1 MAFLS
6 CEEMLAAARS
16 QKITLA
22 EAVLRSDLEESRL
35 TEAHSRAAMRHL
47 WQVMQATSQE
57 YDPTQR
63 SRSGLSGGDAA
74 KVEQAWQQGRLLGD
88 DYLAA
93 VTAEALKTAECN
105 ACMKRIVAAP
115 TAGSCGVLPAVLLPL
130 ARAGQADEDAVC
142 DALYVAAGFGQVIAA
157 RATLA
162 GAEGGCQAEVG
173 AASAM
178 AAAALCNLKGGTP
191 EQCAAAAAM
200 ALGNLLGLVCDPV
213 AGLVEVPCIKR
224 NVVGA
229 VNAVSCANMALA
241 GVDYA
246 IPCDEVIDA
255 MGRVGS
261 LLSPDLR
268 ETGQGGLAATPTGVK
283 IARQLAQE
291 QARVR
296 VIAHAVNQ
304 NLGGVV
310 KTAIGDFLQVSQSG
324 DLMCLMDGDDTHKP
338 RFIHGMLAKITRE
351 KQCVIASRYQPGA
364 RVQGLQA
371 SRKLFSDGARLY
383 YTLVLHVPGVKDYTC
398 GYRVYTRPALQAGVA
413 RYGQAL
419 VEKKSFACMMELL
432 YKLYRCGCTF
442 AEVPFTLYY
451 DSKEGESKMNLGKT
465 IRDSFLTALRLRV
478 RG

>member
-1 MAFLS
+1 MSFLS

-16 QKITLA
+16 QNISLSKAI
-22 EAVLRSDLEESRL
+22 LRSDLAESRL
-35 TEAHSRAAMRHL
+35 TEAHSREMMHHL
-47 WQVMQATSQE
+47 WQVMQATSRD
-57 YDPTQR
+57 YDPAQR

-74 KVEQAWQQGRLLGD
+74 KVEQAHQEGKSLGG

-130 ARAGQADEDAVC
+130 ARSGEADEESIC

-157 RATLA
+157 
-162 GAEGGCQAEVG
+162 
-173 AASAM
+173 
-178 AAAALCNLKGGTP
+178 ALCHLKGGAP

-213 AGLVEVPCIKR
+213 AGLVEVPCVKR

-268 ETGQGGLAATPTGVK
+268 ETGQGGLAATPTGVR
-283 IARQLAQE
+283 IA
-291 QARVR
+291 
-296 VIAHAVNQ
+296 
-304 NLGGVV
+304 
-310 KTAIGDFLQVSQSG
+310 
-324 DLMCLMDGDDTHKP
+324 
-338 RFIHGMLAKITRE
+338 
-351 KQCVIASRYQPGA
+351 
-364 RVQGLQA
+364 
-371 SRKLFSDGARLY
+371 
-383 YTLVLHVPGVKDYTC
+383 
-398 GYRVYTRPALQAGVA
+398 
-413 RYGQAL
+413 QAL
-419 VEKKSFACMMELL
+419 
-432 YKLYRCGCTF
+432 
-442 AEVPFTLYY
+442 AEQ
-451 DSKEGESKMNLGKT
+451 G
-465 IRDSFLTALRLRV
+465 
-478 RG
+478 

>member
-1 MAFLS
+1 MAFS
-6 CEEMLAAARS
+6 SVHEMIDLCKES
-16 QKITLA
+16 GKPLYEVILESDLA
-22 EAVLRSDLEESRL
+22 ESGLTRAESEAEMHRL
-35 TEAHSRAAMRHL
+35 WA
-47 WQVMQATSQE
+47 VMQATSDG
-57 YDPTQR
+57 YCGTDR
-63 SRSGLSGGDAA
+63 SMSGFAGGDAA
-74 KVEQAWQQGRLLGD
+74 KVEQAHQEGKSLGG

-130 ARAGQADEDAVC
+130 ARSGEADEESIC

-178 AAAALCNLKGGTP
+178 AAAALCHLKGGAP

-213 AGLVEVPCIKR
+213 AGLVEVPCVKR

-268 ETGQGGLAATPTGVK
+268 ETGQGGLAATPTGVR
-283 IARQLAQE
+283 IAQTLAE
-291 QARVR
+291 Q
-296 VIAHAVNQ
+296 
-304 NLGGVV
+304 G
-310 KTAIGDFLQVSQSG
+310 
-324 DLMCLMDGDDTHKP
+324 
-338 RFIHGMLAKITRE
+338 
-351 KQCVIASRYQPGA
+351 
-364 RVQGLQA
+364 
-371 SRKLFSDGARLY
+371 
-383 YTLVLHVPGVKDYTC
+383 
-398 GYRVYTRPALQAGVA
+398 
-413 RYGQAL
+413 
-419 VEKKSFACMMELL
+419 
-432 YKLYRCGCTF
+432 
-442 AEVPFTLYY
+442 
-451 DSKEGESKMNLGKT
+451 
-465 IRDSFLTALRLRV
+465 
-478 RG
+478 